1 MLRADSTRRIGLKT
15 GRVTSNAFLSG
26 HHSRKS
32 YLNWERDLVRY
43 FFHVMGGSSPIKDEE
58 GTAFPNTS
66 DAVAHARIIANEL
79 AGDDDQYRGYAVVVT
94 DDRDNVIARVPIILP
109 LN

>member
-1 MLRADSTRRIGLKT
+1 M
-15 GRVTSNAFLSG
+15 
-26 HHSRKS
+26 
-32 YLNWERDLVRY
+32 RY

-66 DAVAHARIIANEL
+66 DAVAHARIIANDL
-79 AGDDDQYRGYAVVVT
+79 AGDDDQYRGYAVVVM
-94 DDRDNVIARVPIILP
+94 DDRDNVFARVPIILP